1 MRNLYQ
7 LLNTKRL
14 ATGSRQILKVVV
26 LVLLLAT
33 AAACGP
39 SAQPADDGAMQT
51 EVVEPTAEA
60 MPGEEEAQPI
70 EEAQPTDEVQ
80 GDAAQ
85 ESYPPQ
91 PPTRAILEENY
102 PVETPVPPTATPFP
116 DVYPPPT
123 VTEVFA
129 EPRIRLDLPVTVNDT
144 EVSGT
149 APPGLELA
157 AVDITY
163 NGALLGSGTTGSDG
177 RFTIPVEGLVEGN
190 RLGLTFAELEAGLSL
205 AEMSVKYFPHRG
217 EGFMNLPNVGIMLD
231 TTLIQ
236 P

>member
-1 MRNLYQ
+1 MRNHYQ
-7 LLNTKRL
+7 LLDTKRL
-14 ATGSRQILKVVV
+14 ATGSRQILLLFM

-33 AAACGP
+33 TAACGP
-39 SAQPADDGAMQT
+39 STEPADVAATQT
-51 EVVEPTAEA
+51 QVEEPTVES
-60 MPGEEEAQPI
+60 MPAEEEAQP
-70 EEAQPTDEVQ
+70 ADEVQ

-102 PVETPVPPTATPFP
+102 PAETPVPPTATPFP
-116 DVYPPPT
+116 EVYPPPT

-129 EPRIRLDLPVTVNDT
+129 EPRIRLDLPVTVNAT

-149 APPGLELA
+149 APPGLALA
-157 AVDITY
+157 AVDVTY
-163 NGALLGSGTTGSDG
+163 NGALLGSGTTGRDG
-177 RFTIPVEGLVEGN
+177 RFTIPVEGLIEGN
-190 RLGLTFAELEAGLSL
+190 RLGLTFSELEDGLSM
-205 AEMSVKYFPHRG
+205 ADMSIKYFPHRG